1 MMKKILLISTGG
13 TIASK
18 PSADGLVPKVDG
30 AGMLRLI
37 PELETVCD
45 IECLGLLNL
54 DSSNLQPHHWTEM
67 ADAIVHEYDNY
78 DGFVISHGTDTMAY
92 TSSALSW
99 MLQGIG
105 KPVAMTGAQLPIE
118 DPMTD
123 GKINLLNAFKV
134 ASSGRPGVYLV
145 FCDSVID
152 GAYAK
157 KLYTQEFEAF
167 ASVNKSREA
176 IITREG
182 LQWTHTPK
190 NNEADFMP
198 KTAVN
203 ERVFVYKLIP
213 GASEKVLDFAVQSGY
228 RAIVIEGFG
237 AGGVPNAENSLL
249 PALERAIDTGL
260 IVVCATQCVY
270 DGVHLDVYDIG
281 VKAERL
287 GAISANDMTVEAV
300 VTKLMWALGNSETNE
315 QAKEMFLK

>member
-1 MMKKILLISTGG
+1 MKKILFISTGG
-13 TIASK
+13 TIASE

-37 PELETVCD
+37 PELETVCG

-67 ADAIVHEYDNY
+67 ADAIVREYDNY

-92 TSSALSW
+92 TSSSLSW

-134 ASSGRPGVYLV
+134 AASGRQGVYLV

-152 GAYAK
+152 GACAK

-167 ASVNKSREA
+167 ASVNKTREA

-182 LQWTHTPK
+182 LQWTQLQEKT
-190 NNEADFMP
+190 NAEFVP
-198 KTAVN
+198 KTAVD

-249 PALERAIDTGL
+249 PALERAIETGL

-287 GAISANDMTVEAV
+287 GAISAKDMTVEAV